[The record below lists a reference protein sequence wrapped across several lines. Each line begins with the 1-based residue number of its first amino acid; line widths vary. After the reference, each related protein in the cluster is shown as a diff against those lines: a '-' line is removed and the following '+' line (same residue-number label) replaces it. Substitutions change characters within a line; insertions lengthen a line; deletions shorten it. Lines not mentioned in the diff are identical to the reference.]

1 MPPIMGAGGFLMAE
15 MTEIPYVD
23 IMKMA
28 IFPAVMYF
36 LSVFVMIHFE
46 AKRYGLYGTVDPGRA
61 DGLADPQE
69 GVVPGHAAGRSSWCM
84 MLMGKSAGFS
94 AVVGDRSAASS
105 SAGSRRTTRWAG
117 GRSATP

>member
-28 IFPAVMYF
+28 IFPAIMYF

-46 AKRYGLYGTVDPGRA
+46 AKRYGLYGEVDPEAPTALDILMKEWFLVTPLVLIIVTDADGQVGRLLGRGRHPELRGGQLVHA
-61 DGLADPQE
+61 GPQDGLAANP
-69 GVVPGHAAGRSSWCM
+69 
-84 MLMGKSAGFS
+84 
-94 AVVGDRSAASS
+94 
-105 SAGSRRTTRWAG
+105 RR
-117 GRSATP
+117 P